1 MPDSDPTSP
10 SDPARPMSE
19 TRNLPVPVP
28 RPSEVAREAGDS
40 WVGRA
45 LRAIFGWKA
54 GSIRADLKDV
64 LEADTGETGFSPEES
79 AMLKNIL
86 GLRERRVED
95 VMLPRADIICVQH
108 DISLGELMKVFA
120 NAGHSRLVVY
130 EETLDDAI
138 GMVHIRDLIACMTE
152 RAAASARAN
161 TRRKKPFPADLD
173 LKAVDLSMPLSATKI
188 MRQILFV
195 PPSMPAVDLLAKM
208 QATRIHLALVVD
220 EYGGTDGVVSM
231 EDIVEEIVGEIAD
244 EHDEELAPG
253 VVRQPDGSF
262 LADAR
267 ASLEDLS
274 AIIGPEFEVTEE
286 AKEVDTLAGYIAT
299 RIGRVPVRGELVPGP
314 GRYEIEVLDAD
325 PRRVKKL
332 KISLGTD
339 RNGASRNGAH
349 LNAQQ
354 QSPSP
359 SATPAADLPVNRDP
373 SVKLSP
379 DDAPAK
385 GTDRQ

>member
-10 SDPARPMSE
+10 SDPAGPAGE
-19 TRNLPVPVP
+19 TRNLPVVVP
-28 RPSEVAREAGDS
+28 RPSAVVRESGET
-40 WVGRA
+40 WFGRA
-45 LRAIFGWKA
+45 LRAVFGWKP

-64 LEADTGETGFSPEES
+64 LDADTGETGFSPEES

-95 VMLPRADIICVQH
+95 VMLPRADIFAVQH

-130 EETLDDAI
+130 EETLDDAV
-138 GMVHIRDLIACMTE
+138 GMVHIRDLIAFMTD
-152 RAAASARAN
+152 RAAASAKAN

-173 LKAVDLSMPLSATKI
+173 LKAVDLSMLLSTAKI
-188 MRQILFV
+188 MRDILFV
-195 PPSMPAVDLLAKM
+195 PPSMPAVGLLAKM

-274 AIIGPEFEVTEE
+274 AIVGPEFDVAEI

-299 RIGRVPVRGELVPGP
+299 RIGRVPVRGEVVPGP

-332 KISLGTD
+332 KIYLNTD
-339 RNGASRNGAH
+339 RNGGEKALPRI
-349 LNAQQ
+349 NAAQ
-354 QSPSP
+354 PV
-359 SATPAADLPVNRDP
+359 DLPLNRDAA
-373 SVKLSP
+373 VKLSP
-379 DDAPAK
+379 DDTPSK
-385 GTDRQ
+385 NTDHQ

>member
-1 MPDSDPTSP
+1 MPDSDPTGP

-19 TRNLPVPVP
+19 TRNLPVPMP
-28 RPSEVAREAGDS
+28 RPSEVAREGGES
-40 WVGRA
+40 WVARA

-64 LEADTGETGFSPEES
+64 LDADTGETGFSPEES

-86 GLRERRVED
+86 DLRERRVED
-95 VMLPRADIICVQH
+95 VMLPRADIFAVQH
-108 DISLGELMKVFA
+108 DIVLGELMKGFA

-130 EETLDDAI
+130 DETLDDAV
-138 GMVHIRDLIACMTE
+138 GMVHIRDLIAFMTE
-152 RAAASARAN
+152 RAAASAKAN

-173 LKAVDLSMPLSATKI
+173 LKAVDLSMSLSSAKI
-188 MRQILFV
+188 MREILFV
-195 PPSMPAVDLLAKM
+195 PPSMPAVALLAKM

-274 AIIGPEFEVTEE
+274 IIVGPEFDVAEV

-299 RIGRVPVRGELVPGP
+299 RIGRVPVRGEVVTGP

-332 KISLGTD
+332 KIYLGTD
-339 RNGASRNGAH
+339 RNGSDHKTAPRGA
-349 LNAQQ
+349 AG
-354 QSPSP
+354 P
-359 SATPAADLPVNRDP
+359 PAPTAELPLNRDAA
-373 SVKLSP
+373 VKLSP
-379 DDAPAK
+379 DDTPSK
-385 GTDRQ
+385 GADRP

>member
-1 MPDSDPTSP
+1 
-10 SDPARPMSE
+10 
-19 TRNLPVPVP
+19 
-28 RPSEVAREAGDS
+28 
-40 WVGRA
+40 
-45 LRAIFGWKA
+45 
-54 GSIRADLKDV
+54 
-64 LEADTGETGFSPEES
+64 
-79 AMLKNIL
+79 
-86 GLRERRVED
+86 
-95 VMLPRADIICVQH
+95 
-108 DISLGELMKVFA
+108 
-120 NAGHSRLVVY
+120 VVY
-130 EETLDDAI
+130 DETLDDAL
-138 GMVHIRDLIACMTE
+138 GMVHIRDLIAFMTE
-152 RAAASARAN
+152 RAAASAKAN

-173 LKAVDLSMPLSATKI
+173 LKAVDLSMPLSTAKI
-188 MRQILFV
+188 MREILFV

-267 ASLEDLS
+267 ASLEDLA
-274 AIIGPEFEVTEE
+274 AIVGPEFDVAEV

-332 KISLGTD
+332 KIYLNAD
-339 RNGASRNGAH
+339 RNGGTHKAAPRAGT
-349 LNAQQ
+349 NAGQ
-354 QSPSP
+354 PVE
-359 SATPAADLPVNRDP
+359 LPVNRDAA
-373 SVKLSP
+373 VKLSP
-379 DDAPAK
+379 DDAPSK
-385 GTDRQ
+385 GTDRS

>member
-95 VMLPRADIICVQH
+95 VMLPRADIFCVQH

-152 RAAASARAN
+152 RAAASAKTN

-354 QSPSP
+354 QLPSP